1 METKE
6 IVSEPVAKSEIP
18 LTKINFIKGI
28 FEITGTKGNSDDVR
42 VSANPIK
49 AMTWCV
55 NVFFKDNDH
64 DFVTLWFIAKS
75 FYIRFEEDG
84 KPVIVEQYIS
94 PRLLTGASS

>member
-6 IVSEPVAKSEIP
+6 IVSEPVAKAEIP
-18 LTKINFIKGI
+18 ATKINFVKAI

-49 AMTWCV
+49 AMTWRV

-84 KPVIVEQYIS
+84 NPVIVEQYIS
-94 PRLLTGASS
+94 PRLNGASS

>member
-6 IVSEPVAKSEIP
+6 VVCEPVAKPETP
-18 LTKINFIKGI
+18 ATKINFVKAI
-28 FEITGTKGNSDDVR
+28 FEITDTKGNSDVR

-49 AMTWCV
+49 AMTWRV

-94 PRLLTGASS
+94 PRLNGASS

>member
-6 IVSEPVAKSEIP
+6 LVSEPVAKAEIP
-18 LTKINFIKGI
+18 ATKINFVKAI

-49 AMTWCV
+49 AMTWRV

-64 DFVTLWFIAKS
+64 DFVTLSFIAKS

-94 PRLLTGASS
+94 PRLNGASS